1 MKKTLILAV
10 FLAFTLASGSC
21 VAQTPDSLDLKIAQM
36 LLIGFRGMS
45 LPENDPFLRDVR
57 EGRVGNVILFD
68 FDVPTKVYKRN
79 IESPQQVR
87 ALTAQLNKAASQS
100 GTGLPLFISLDQEG
114 GRVNR
119 LKEKYGF
126 PPSVSQQ
133 YLGKINNLD
142 TTRRYAAK
150 TAQTLA
156 ENGFN
161 LNFAPSVD
169 VNVNPENPVIGKIE
183 RSFSSEPN
191 IVAAQ
196 AGIIVEEH
204 RKKGIVTT
212 LKHFPG
218 HGSSKADSHK
228 GFVDVSDSWKPD
240 EITPYADLITAGKV
254 DMIMTAHIFNNRLDT
269 DVPATLSKRVITGI
283 LRDSLKYQGVVISDD
298 MQMGAIADHYGLDVA
313 VEKCINAGVD
323 ILCFGNN
330 LQYDPAI
337 ITKATSIIKRLVQ
350 EGKISEARI
359 DESYRRVVAL
369 KMKFKQ

>member
-1 MKKTLILAV
+1 MKTLLTIA
-10 FLAFTLASGSC
+10 FLFAFTLVSASC
-21 VAQTPDSLDLKIAQM
+21 AAQTRDSLDLKIAQM

-45 LPENDPFLRDVR
+45 LAETDLFLKDVKA
-57 EGRVGNVILFD
+57 GRVGSVIFFD
-68 FDVPTKVYKRN
+68 YDVPTKEYKRN

-87 ALTAQLNKAASQS
+87 ALAAQLRKAASES
-100 GTGLPLFISLDQEG
+100 GSGLPLFISLDQEG

-119 LKEKYGF
+119 LKPKYGF

-133 YLGKINNLD
+133 YLGKLNNPD
-142 TTRRYAAK
+142 STRFYAAK

-156 ENGFN
+156 DLGFN

-169 VNVNPENPVIGKIE
+169 VNINPENPVIGKIE
-183 RSFSSEPN
+183 RSFSSEPSV
-191 IVAAQ
+191 VAAQ
-196 AGIIVEEH
+196 AAIIVEEH
-204 RKKGIVTT
+204 RKKGIITT

-228 GFVDVSDSWKPD
+228 GFVDVSDSWKPS
-240 EITPYADLITAGKV
+240 EMNPYADLIKQSKV
-254 DMIMTAHIFNNRLDT
+254 DMIMTAHIFNNRLDA

-313 VEKCINAGVD
+313 IEKCINAGVD

-330 LQYDPAI
+330 LQYDPDI
-337 ITKATSIIKRLVQ
+337 ITKASGIIKRLVK

-359 DESYRRVVAL
+359 EESYRRVAAL
-369 KMKFKQ
+369 KAKVK